1 MIWRCSDALW
11 VAYSEPTTSSK
22 RPSPAT
28 MHKNRNI
35 TDFFKPFTQP
45 RTKRPLPE
53 DDPETIVVLHSR
65 LAPAKI
71 KNKLREPVETIKLPE
86 DLLRPSSQ
94 LSLDDKSDSP
104 LSSALSS
111 APPSD
116 VSNAHGSDEKPTST
130 PTRAQ
135 FHPSSSQTPVL
146 ASSQRVVRNGEVVI
160 RNSDDESDSD
170 TSLDDIDDILTA
182 HKPPA
187 RSSPPTENENVYLP
201 ASRRT
206 TGGSSNGKRRKTR
219 AVESSG
225 EPFSSTLPAVPKYKF
240 SLETLVAQA
249 RKDDAAEA
257 ALVHAQSL
265 LNIPSQCGGRGD
277 GDGDDQGLRSGG
289 FGRKLDAG
297 LMATVMKEQGEEND
311 LERLMS
317 AMRRTEA
324 LSQSKVWS
332 FFDPASTRTFS
343 ELPTIPV
350 AADQARWQNVL
361 KGRCL

>member
-1 MIWRCSDALW
+1 
-11 VAYSEPTTSSK
+11 
-22 RPSPAT
+22 
-28 MHKNRNI
+28 MHNNRNI
-35 TDFFKPFTQP
+35 TDFFKPFAQP
-45 RTKRPLPE
+45 RTKRLLPE
-53 DDPETIVVLHSR
+53 DDPETTVVLQSR

-71 KNKLREPVETIKLPE
+71 KSKPGEPIETSTLPE

-94 LSLDDKSDSP
+94 LSLDEKSDSP

-116 VSNAHGSDEKPTST
+116 VSNAHGSDGEPIST

-135 FHPSSSQTPVL
+135 FHPPSSQTPVL

-187 RSSPPTENENVYLP
+187 HSSPPTELDNIYIP

-206 TGGSSNGKRRKTR
+206 TGGNSCGKKRKTR
-219 AVESSG
+219 ATEHRDDLF
-225 EPFSSTLPAVPKYKF
+225 PSTLPVVPKYKF

-257 ALVHAQSL
+257 TLAQAQSL
-265 LNIPSQCGGRGD
+265 LNMPSQYDIRGD
-277 GDGDDQGLRSGG
+277 GDGDDQGLRSRG
-289 FGRKLDAG
+289 FGGKLDAG

-311 LERLMS
+311 IERLMN
-317 AMRRTEA
+317 AMKRTEA
-324 LSQSKVWS
+324 LSQAKVWS
-332 FFDPASTRTFS
+332 FFDAASPRTFS
-343 ELPTIPV
+343 ESPPIPV
-350 AADQARWQNVL
+350 AADRARWQNVL
-361 KGRCL
+361 KGC